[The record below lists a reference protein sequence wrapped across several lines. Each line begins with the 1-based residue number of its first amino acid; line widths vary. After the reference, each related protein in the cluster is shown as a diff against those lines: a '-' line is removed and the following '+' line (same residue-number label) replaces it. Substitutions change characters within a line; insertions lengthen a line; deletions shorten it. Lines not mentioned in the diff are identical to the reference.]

1 MKSENRQTRSDVL
14 PQNADVF
21 VAVRT
26 CLLVIETQSVEH
38 LVLDS
43 VVVNTAW
50 LLQGQ
55 FLRIVKTADV
65 GVAPTKVQNKSCYKS
80 CKNVL
85 FFFQI
90 CNCTNFFEICF
101 MLTQQGIVNQ
111 SCKY

>member
-21 VAVRT
+21 IAVRT
-26 CLLVIETQSVEH
+26 CLLVIETQSMEH

-80 CKNVL
+80 CKNV
-85 FFFQI
+85 FFFFKSVTAQ
-90 CNCTNFFEICF
+90 TF
-101 MLTQQGIVNQ
+101 LKYV
-111 SCKY
+111 SC